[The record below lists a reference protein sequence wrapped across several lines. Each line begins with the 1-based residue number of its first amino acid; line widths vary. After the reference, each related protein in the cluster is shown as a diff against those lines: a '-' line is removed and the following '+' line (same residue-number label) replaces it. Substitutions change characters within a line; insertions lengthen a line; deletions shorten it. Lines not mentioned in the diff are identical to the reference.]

1 MKSNI
6 VLLAA
11 VGACTVAAA
20 SAGCEMT
27 GAPWVIGAKG
37 MSNKLFAAI
46 ATGSDAFNIT
56 FGIRHGVAKGE
67 GKVDGSTVS
76 LTGDHNLTCTGTFD
90 ASCNTINWTTTSTK
104 NRGCFNPSWCRAW
117 TPGCVSPEPPYGEGF
132 SFLSTLGSNMVLQ
145 QAPVSLSPPLFCSLS
160 LFPMSHVCF
169 FFLVFFFQA
178 KSAVYGIVVGKPTA
192 VKVTVT
198 DVTGVEDSY
207 EVDATFNSTHQA
219 FGPEFVGGDAAGM
232 YPGPFQ
238 TWKAYLNPTKAGG
251 NYTISAVCAGC
262 TEDGSFSNINISNV
276 AFGDVWHCSG
286 QSNMW
291 LPVGNA
297 FGINDTL
304 GNISAGNYNN
314 IRVMAGNSGSGTT
327 NPWMTAVQAS
337 VVPPQQG
344 RGGSTSRATP
354 RFRRG
359 VLVFCRTACEARCD

>member
-1 MKSNI
+1 MMYIQTSLEQRLMAVLCTLAMSGMALSDLNGTVVFQNGLGGVANFRIPAI
-6 VLLAA
+6 VQTRGKQPALVAFAEARDGGDASTSRIA
-11 VGACTVAAA
+11 VRTSTDAGATW
-20 SAGCEMT
+20 SA
-27 GAPWVIGAKG
+27 I
-37 MSNKLFAAI
+37 SFAA
-46 ATGSDAFNIT
+46 GSLDSPAA
-56 FGIRHGVAKGE
+56 RAACAK
-67 GKVDGSTVS
+67 DNFT
-76 LTGDHNLTCTGTFD
+76 
-90 ASCNTINWTTTSTK
+90 SCRVGNPAVVWDNTS
-104 NRGCFNPSWCRAW
+104 AE
-117 TPGCVSPEPPYGEGF
+117 V
-132 SFLSTLGSNMVLQ
+132 VL
-145 QAPVSLSPPLFCSLS
+145 AYCLF
-160 LFPMSHVCF
+160 
-169 FFLVFFFQA
+169 FFFQA

-219 FGPEFVGGDAAGM
+219 FGPEFVGGDAAVT

-344 RGGSTSRATP
+344 RGASTSRATP